1 MDSNLTLQDAIE
13 RAVAL
18 SKKHWDTYFQVIP
31 TSGQKYKID
40 RYYDDK
46 AEFFAL
52 KGKITKHKK
61 KLVA

>member
-1 MDSNLTLQDAIE
+1 MLNNVEMQDAIE

-18 SKKHWDTYFQVIP
+18 SKKNWNTYFQVIP

-46 AEFFAL
+46 AEFYAL
-52 KGKITKHKK
+52 KGKLFKHKK
-61 KLVA
+61 VLIG